1 MEYCVLLNQDYSF
14 LNIINWKKALCLVI
28 KGKAKALKYSDR
40 CVLHGDCGD
49 SMKIPS
55 VLVLMKLIRRIYR
68 NRVPLT
74 KKNIMVRDNFKCVY
88 CESTLQLTIDHIT
101 PVSRGG
107 KTSFENCV
115 TACRQCN
122 HTKGSLLPRECGMS
136 MKKSPHQ
143 PTISEFLYKRMK
155 TLGVSDLLKDL
166 GVY

>member
-14 LNIINWKKALCLVI
+14 LNIINWKKAICLVV
-28 KGKAKALKYSDR
+28 KGKAKPISYSDR
-40 CVLHGDCGD
+40 CVTHGDCG
-49 SMKIPS
+49 STMKVPS
-55 VLVLMKLIRRIYR
+55 VLVLMRLIRRIYR

-74 KKNIMVRDNFKCVY
+74 KKNIMVRDDFKCVY
-88 CESTLQLTIDHIT
+88 CGSTIQLTIDHIV

-115 TACRQCN
+115 TACRKCN
-122 HTKGSLLPRECGMS
+122 HSKGCQLPSECGLS
-136 MKKSPHQ
+136 FRKTPHQ

>member
-14 LNIINWKKALCLVI
+14 LNIINWKKAVCLVI
-28 KGKAKALKYSDR
+28 KEKAKVLKYSER
-40 CVLHGDCGD
+40 VIRHGDTGTEF
-49 SMKIPS
+49 KIPS
-55 VLVLMKLIRRIYR
+55 VLILMRLIRRIYR

-74 KKNIMVRDNFKCVY
+74 KKNIMVRDDFKCVY
-88 CESTLQLTIDHIT
+88 CGDTFNLTIDHVV

-115 TACRQCN
+115 TACRKCN
-122 HTKGSLLPRECGMS
+122 NTKGDKLPRECGLS
-136 MKKSPHQ
+136 FSKQPHQ

-155 TLGVSDLLKDL
+155 TLGVHDLLKDL